1 MKIVLTGGGSG
12 GHFYPLMAVADKIR
26 EESEKQKLLKPKIYY
41 LADDEYNRD
50 VLFKN
55 EIEFKKIF
63 AGKLK
68 RGGGIKNLF
77 SNFFDLFK
85 TFFGFLKSFLLIYKL
100 YPDVIFTNG
109 GYVAFPVLLSAK
121 ILRIPVFA
129 HNSDTV
135 PSRVTLFA
143 SKFAKKVSIAF
154 PESIDHLEHV
164 KKERIAL
171 LGNPVR
177 DLMLTPL
184 RNGAHEFLELDYN
197 IPTLFVL
204 GGSQGARTVNDVI
217 IDAAP
222 ELLNKYNVIHQT
234 GKELHSEVKARASV
248 VLYNHKH
255 VGRYK
260 IFPYLD
266 TLAMRMSAG
275 ASDIIVTRAGAG
287 SISEISNWGIPSII
301 VPIPESISRDQENNA
316 FSYARN
322 GAALVIKQKNLT
334 SGILISE
341 IDRLME
347 KTEIRNDMSKAA
359 KDFARPDAAEKI
371 AGEIIKVALSH
382 L

>member
-1 MKIVLTGGGSG
+1 MKIVLTAGGSG

-26 EESEKQKLLKPKIYY
+26 EESEKQRLIKPKIYY
-41 LADDEYNRD
+41 LANDEYNRD
-50 VLFKN
+50 LLFKN
-55 EIEFKKIF
+55 EIEFRKVY

-68 RGGGIKNLF
+68 RGGGISNLF
-77 SNFFDLFK
+77 SNFFDMFK
-85 TFFGFLKSFLLIYKL
+85 TFFGFIRSFLLIYKL
-100 YPDVIFTNG
+100 YPDVIFSNG

-121 ILRIPVFA
+121 LLRIPVFI

-154 PESIDHLEHV
+154 PESIEHLKHV

-177 DLMLTPL
+177 DQMLKPL

-197 IPTLFVL
+197 IPTLFIL
-204 GGSQGARTVNDVI
+204 GGSQGAKTINDVI

-222 ELLNKYNVIHQT
+222 EFLNRYNIIHQT
-234 GKELHSEVKARASV
+234 GKDLHAEVKARASV

-255 VGRYK
+255 VSRYK

-266 TLAMRMSAG
+266 LLAMRMAAG
-275 ASDIIVTRAGAG
+275 ASDIIITRSGAG
-287 SISEISNWGIPSII
+287 SISEISNWGIPSIM

-316 FSYARN
+316 FAYARN

-334 SGILISE
+334 AGILVSE

-347 KTEIRNDMSKAA
+347 KRELRDQMAEAA
-359 KDFARPDAAEKI
+359 KDFSRPDAADKI
-371 AGEIIKVALSH
+371 AQEIIKVALSH